1 VKYFSGKVNQVSY
14 QPHSADAFYHQYSY
28 DAYPPG
34 ETPVVRKVMA
44 GYFCLK
50 KMMAKN
56 ESVREEM
63 FKKIEAWK
71 RSGQSQKAWCSE
83 QRVAYHIFHYWYGQ
97 YRKSQAFPPT
107 NQDFVSLT
115 VRARSASSACEIVY
129 PDGTRVVFHEPVNV
143 SYLKSLLF

>member
-56 ESVREEM
+56 ESVREE
-63 FKKIEAWK
+63 IGNGAGSPRK
-71 RSGQSQKAWCSE
+71 RGA
-83 QRVAYHIFHYWYGQ
+83 
-97 YRKSQAFPPT
+97 
-107 NQDFVSLT
+107 VSSVLPITFSITGT
-115 VRARSASSACEIVY
+115 VSIVNRRLSHQPIRILSASPLEL
-129 PDGTRVVFHEPVNV
+129 GLRLQPV
-143 SYLKSLLF
+143 K